1 MLSNFKPGSQRL
13 EFFGSRGQSKG
24 GSENTIGGHLG
35 YPCIQMIE
43 QSLLPL
49 KTHIDVSS
57 NSIDSH

>member
-1 MLSNFKPGSQRL
+1 MLNNFKPGSQSL

-24 GSENTIGGHLG
+24 GNENTIGGHLG
-35 YPCIQMIE
+35 YCCIQMIE
-43 QSLLPL
+43 RSLLTL